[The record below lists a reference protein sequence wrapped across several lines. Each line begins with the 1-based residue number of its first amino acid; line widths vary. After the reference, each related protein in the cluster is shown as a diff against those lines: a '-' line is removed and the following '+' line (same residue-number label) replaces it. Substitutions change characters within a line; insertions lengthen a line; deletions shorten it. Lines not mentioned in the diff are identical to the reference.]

1 MPSPSVSVDACLAD
15 GCSPG
20 ENRPPSGFGPG
31 SGCSRPP
38 LVCGPWKEFPF
49 PPFLPLFSDG
59 REPETTTTD
68 TFLVTSRAR
77 TMVAAAP
84 HRASIARRSPP
95 GPKLGEERGRER
107 EKENVCVRN
116 TSSASQTERA
126 TERATAGE
134 MANRRVWHRRHRYRP
149 ALRCAGL
156 GRGSECARRQ

>member
-1 MPSPSVSVDACLAD
+1 MPFPSVSVDACLAD
-15 GCSPG
+15 GCCPG

-31 SGCSRPP
+31 SGCCRPP
-38 LVCGPWKEFPF
+38 LVCGPSKEFPF

-77 TMVAAAP
+77 TMVAVAS
-84 HRASIARRSPP
+84 HRASIARPRTQTW
-95 GPKLGEERGRER
+95 GGTRERGRER

-116 TSSASQTERA
+116 TSSASQTERPRA

-134 MANRRVWHRRHRYRP
+134 MANRRVWHRRRRRHRYRP
-149 ALRCAGL
+149 ALLCWVG
-156 GRGSECARRQ
+156 ARK